1 VFKFWAR
8 PINLNGSEIGLANH
22 ISKNQK
28 KILENLELKPNM
40 ITKDIA
46 EMVYGKIVNYETKE
60 FSSIYRSLI
69 TLEKHGIVQRVHV
82 QLSWKLADKN
92 ARRTNK

>member
-1 VFKFWAR
+1 MA
-8 PINLNGSEIGLANH
+8 NL

-28 KILENLELKPNM
+28 KILENLAVKPNM
-40 ITKDIA
+40 TTKDIA

-82 QLSWKLADKN
+82 RLSWKLADKN
-92 ARRTNK
+92 ASRINK